1 MAAAGMVMDAHA
13 GALVDGTFRQFRQG
27 GWQPLQDV
35 VTREE
40 RIVVQVDGRGR
51 RELWAWPQ
59 DLEPL
64 ALGHALLELC
74 AAGEAPVLRRVEAGT
89 FQLDIL
95 PRVWPGPGA
104 GQLPGPWALEGGEI
118 LRAMEDLFAAGGL
131 WQDTGCFHRAGLY
144 DPQSRTLVR
153 VVQDIG
159 RHNCLD
165 RLAGWALTSGQDP
178 SGLVLLVSARLTASL
193 AAKAARLGPP
203 LVVSRSAVTHGA
215 LQLAEGAGL
224 SVVGFCRQGRLTL
237 FADPSGRV
245 AASDKAGEVG

>member
-1 MAAAGMVMDAHA
+1 MEAQAGT
-13 GALVDGTFRQFRQG
+13 LVDGTFRQFRPE

-40 RIVVQVDGRGR
+40 RVVLQVAGHGR

-59 DLEPL
+59 DLEAL
-64 ALGHALLELC
+64 ALGHVLLALC
-74 AAGEAPVLRRVEAGT
+74 ATGEAPVLRRVEAGT

-95 PRVWPGPGA
+95 PRAWPGPGA
-104 GQLPGPWALEGGEI
+104 GQLPAPWTLEGGDI

-144 DPQSRTLVR
+144 DPHSRALVR

-165 RLAGWALTSGQDP
+165 RLAGWALASGQDP

-245 AASDKAGEVG
+245 AVSDVTGEVG